1 MCIDMHVS
9 RLHNNL
15 HVIQRRNSDH
25 SSIASSDGDS
35 SDNDIDKRLS
45 SGPPLSPATQGLG
58 RISETT
64 EEEAM
69 IEEEMVEDSL
79 PQVPVVS
86 PSQA

>member
-1 MCIDMHVS
+1 MC
-9 RLHNNL
+9 NNL
-15 HVIQRRNSDH
+15 VFKKQRRNSDR

-35 SDNDIDKRLS
+35 SDNDGDKRL
-45 SGPPLSPATQGLG
+45 SGPPLSPAVQGLG

-69 IEEEMVEDSL
+69 IEEEMIEDSL
-79 PQVPVVS
+79 PQAPVVS